1 MESALVKLRKW
12 ESEIQFM
19 NMVRQ
24 IHEHGNA
31 YRKLHGEDA
40 FQTLLTKIPDEHIQY
55 NNLFALMFTLA
66 MTSMMFGVIAT
77 VAYLV
82 A

>member
-1 MESALVKLRKW
+1 MSALQKLRKW

-24 IHEHGNA
+24 IHKHGNT

-40 FQTLLTKIPDEHIQY
+40 FQDLLEKIPSEHVRED
-55 NNLFALMFTLA
+55 NLVALMVTLVLVSIVLGA
-66 MTSMMFGVIAT
+66 IIGV
-77 VAYLV
+77 YLV

>member
-1 MESALVKLRKW
+1 MDSALIKLRKW
-12 ESEIQFM
+12 ESEIQFV

-24 IHEHGNA
+24 IHEHGNT
-31 YRKLHGEDA
+31 YRKLHGEEA
-40 FQTLLTKIPDEHIQY
+40 FQELLEKIPTEHVNDTLI
-55 NNLFALMFTLA
+55 LMLTLMA
-66 MTSMMFGVIAT
+66 VSVMFGVIAT

>member
-1 MESALVKLRKW
+1 MDSALQKLRKW
-12 ESEIQFM
+12 ESEIQFV

-24 IHEHGNA
+24 IHEHGNT

-40 FQTLLTKIPDEHIQY
+40 FQELLEKIPSEHV
-55 NNLFALMFTLA
+55 NDTLTLMLTLVVV
-66 MTSMMFGVIAT
+66 SVMFGVVAT
-77 VAYLV
+77 VVYLV

>member
-1 MESALVKLRKW
+1 MNALEKLRKW

-19 NMVRQ
+19 NMVRR
-24 IHEHGNA
+24 IHEHGNV

-40 FQTLLTKIPDEHIQY
+40 FQTLLTKIPNEHIQY
-55 NNLFALMFTLA
+55 NNLFALMFTLVL
-66 MTSMMFGVIAT
+66 TSVMFGVVAT
-77 VAYLV
+77 VTYLV

>member
-1 MESALVKLRKW
+1 METALIKLRKW

-24 IHEHGNA
+24 IHEHGNS
-31 YRKLHGEDA
+31 YRKLHGEEA
-40 FQTLLTKIPDEHIQY
+40 FQELLQKIPPEHVNDSII
-55 NNLFALMFTLA
+55 LMLTLVVI
-66 MTSMMFGVIAT
+66 SVMFGVIAT
-77 VAYLV
+77 VVYLV

>member
-1 MESALVKLRKW
+1 MSALQKLRKW

-24 IHEHGNA
+24 IHEHGNM
-31 YRKLHGEDA
+31 YRKLHGEDS
-40 FQTLLTKIPDEHIQY
+40 FQELLDKIPSEHVRED
-55 NNLFALMFTLA
+55 NLAALMVTLVLVSIMLGA
-66 MTSMMFGVIAT
+66 VIG
-77 VAYLV
+77 AYLV

>member
-1 MESALVKLRKW
+1 METALIKLRKW

-24 IHEHGNA
+24 IHEHGNS
-31 YRKLHGEDA
+31 YRKLHGEEA
-40 FQTLLTKIPDEHIQY
+40 FQELLQKIPPEHVNDTLI
-55 NNLFALMFTLA
+55 LMLTLVVV
-66 MTSMMFGVIAT
+66 SVMFGVIAT
-77 VAYLV
+77 VVYLV

>member
-1 MESALVKLRKW
+1 MSALQKLRKW

-24 IHEHGNA
+24 IHEHGNT
-31 YRKLHGEDA
+31 YRKLHGEDS
-40 FQTLLTKIPDEHIQY
+40 FQELLDKIPSEHVRED
-55 NNLFALMFTLA
+55 NLVALMITLVLVSIMLGA
-66 MTSMMFGVIAT
+66 IIG
-77 VAYLV
+77 AYLV

>member
-1 MESALVKLRKW
+1 MESALQKLRKW

-31 YRKLHGEDA
+31 YRKLHGEDL
-40 FQTLLTKIPDEHIQY
+40 FQELLDKIPSEHVRQD
-55 NNLFALMFTLA
+55 NLMTLMITLIIVSIMLGA
-66 MTSMMFGVIAT
+66 VIG
-77 VAYLV
+77 AYLV